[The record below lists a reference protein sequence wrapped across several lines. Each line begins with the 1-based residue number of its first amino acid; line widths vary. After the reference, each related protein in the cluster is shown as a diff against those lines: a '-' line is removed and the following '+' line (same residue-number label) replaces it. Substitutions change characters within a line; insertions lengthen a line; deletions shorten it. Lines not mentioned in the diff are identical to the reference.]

1 MQGNDFIRTFTAV
14 QALFFLLSLTGVA
27 LCSGFS
33 RTFVLSFLLG
43 YCAVVLD
50 FALLARFSSKAVR
63 LILEGRKVRSQ
74 LFFRL
79 AVVGAVLLAP
89 SVFTGVNFFAIILA
103 VVVASAGL
111 FASALKYQQERE
123 RWNTEA

>member
-1 MQGNDFIRTFTAV
+1 M
-14 QALFFLLSLTGVA
+14 
-27 LCSGFS
+27 
-33 RTFVLSFLLG
+33 
-43 YCAVVLD
+43 VLD

-79 AVVGAVLLAP
+79 AVVGAVLPAP